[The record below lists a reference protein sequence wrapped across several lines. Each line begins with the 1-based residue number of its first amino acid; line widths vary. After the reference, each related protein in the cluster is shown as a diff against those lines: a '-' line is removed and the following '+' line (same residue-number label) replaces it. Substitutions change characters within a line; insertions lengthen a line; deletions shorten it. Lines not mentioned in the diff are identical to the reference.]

1 MGKMKRSFSA
11 EFKAQVAM
19 ESFEFTKVL
28 VSNSI
33 RISMDGRGCAY
44 DNIFIERFW
53 RTLKYEWLYMNSY
66 DSIRELKAGPRHYL
80 ELHTP
85 KRIHQSPGYKTQ
97 DEGYWR
103 NVSNEGEN
111 EAPRSCLLRR
121 SESHRRSRELRLI
134 QNLT

>member
-53 RTLKYEWLYMNSY
+53 RTLKHE
-66 DSIRELKAGPRHYL
+66 
-80 ELHTP
+80 
-85 KRIHQSPGYKTQ
+85 
-97 DEGYWR
+97 
-103 NVSNEGEN
+103 
-111 EAPRSCLLRR
+111 
-121 SESHRRSRELRLI
+121 
-134 QNLT
+134 